1 MHLDDIR
8 KVLQHCYTRQTE
20 SGAESAFRFLIIIGP
35 KRKHVRVISRGLD
48 ADEINSRKERMK
60 KKGKGKQRAN
70 PFEGLLS
77 MSPNPTVAGGPDRI
91 GSEPVPGRQVRITMQ
106 QMVQLKEKGFEISGP
121 VNGPNE
127 GLPEY
132 LVPEEWL
139 NSLSSEQLSEVG
151 SRPYP
156 RPRLIPPTNSFT
168 SRQPSITDVQSRHY
182 PQPRPI
188 PPTDE
193 QIDPLLRR
201 QTQGPSLVSTSGPA
215 NAALTLSSLP
225 EGLTPCVPGPSGQQ
239 GPDSDPS
246 AAPTNVARTP
256 DDRLI
261 GPSRNQRTSPPLRPE
276 FLPTPLPPAPL
287 KQPPPPRPESLPTPP
302 TPRPEA
308 LPTPPT
314 PRPESLPTH
323 PTPCPESRATP
334 PPPSPSESHTTPPNG
349 PEQKGRRMSPRQ
361 TRQSKRKMLTDNSSA
376 GQPPG
381 AENPEAGPSRQPAPT
396 EELGKKRQLQISPRK
411 TRQTKK
417 KKTTDDV
424 RATHEA
430 EELGGLGKRQRRKPT
445 RHQ

>member
-20 SGAESAFRFLIIIGP
+20 SGAESAFRFLVIIGP
-35 KRKHVRVISRGLD
+35 KRKHVRVISPGLD
-48 ADEINSRKERMK
+48 ADEINSRKERRK
-60 KKGKGKQRAN
+60 KKGKGKQRAD

-77 MSPNPTVAGGPDRI
+77 MNPNPTVAGGSDRI

-106 QMVQLKEKGFEISGP
+106 QMVELREKGYKVSGP

-139 NSLSSEQLSEVG
+139 NSLSSEQPSEVG

-156 RPRLIPPTNSFT
+156 QPRPIPPTNSLT
-168 SRQPSITDVQSRHY
+168 SGQPSMTDVQSRPY

-215 NAALTLSSLP
+215 NAVLTLSSLP
-225 EGLTPCVPGPSGQQ
+225 EGLTPRVPGPSGQLEMTSHQ

-246 AAPTNVARTP
+246 AAPTNVARTQ

-276 FLPTPLPPAPL
+276 SLLTPLPPAPL
-287 KQPPPPRPESLPTPP
+287 KQPLPPRPESLPTPP
-302 TPRPEA
+302 MPRPES
-308 LPTPPT
+308 LLTHPT
-314 PRPESLPTH
+314 PRPESL
-323 PTPCPESRATP
+323 ATP
-334 PPPSPSESHTTPPNG
+334 PPPSASESPTTPPNG
-349 PEQKGRRMSPRQ
+349 PKQKERRMSPRQ
-361 TRQSKRKMLTDNSSA
+361 TRQSKRKMLTDDSSA
-376 GQPPG
+376 GQQPG
-381 AENPEAGPSRQPAPT
+381 AEAGPSRQPAPT

-417 KKTTDDV
+417 KKITDDD
-424 RATHEA
+424 RAMHEA